1 MADHV
6 PEGDDQQKFK
16 DLPSSLLPNTLEVEQ
31 PIIINPSRLKIT
43 EPVASNSSGKHPLY
57 RGIRSRSGKW
67 VAEIREPRKTSR
79 IWLGTYPTPEMAAAA
94 YDAASLV
101 LKGPGTALNF
111 PAHNY
116 NNLLPVPTEPPTAA
130 TIRVAAANAAAS
142 RAVASQTLAL
152 PAPQLAQNSNT
163 NVTGIDTDIL
173 EMKEEYVDEE
183 ELFDMPNLL
192 MAMAEGMLVSPPRIT
207 ISPPPS
213 HDSES
218 LWSLSN
224 INNQL

>member
-6 PEGDDQQKFK
+6 PERGDQPKFK
-16 DLPSSLLPNTLEVEQ
+16 EHQSCLLSKTSKVEK
-31 PIIINPSRLKIT
+31 PIIFPSKITIT
-43 EPVASNSSGKHPLY
+43 EPMASSSGKHPVY

-67 VAEIREPRKTSR
+67 VAEIREPRKTTR

-94 YDAASLV
+94 YDAASFV
-101 LKGPGTALNF
+101 LKGPDTALNF
-111 PAHNY
+111 PAENY
-116 NNLLPVPTEPPTAA
+116 NSLLLVPTEPPTAA
-130 TIRVAAANAAAS
+130 EIRVAAANAAAS
-142 RAVASQTLAL
+142 RAVVISESVAL
-152 PAPQLAQNSNT
+152 PAPDQLTQNSNSKVMNENT
-163 NVTGIDTDIL
+163 TGL
-173 EMKEEYVDEE
+173 LKMKEEYVDEE

-218 LWSLSN
+218 LWSYSL
-224 INNQL
+224 

>member
-6 PEGDDQQKFK
+6 RERDDQQKFK
-16 DLPSSLLPNTLEVEQ
+16 EHPSSLLSDTLEVENQ
-31 PIIINPSRLKIT
+31 IINPSKIT
-43 EPVASNSSGKHPLY
+43 IKEPVASSSGKHPVY

-67 VAEIREPRKTSR
+67 VAEIREPRKTTR

-101 LKGPGTALNF
+101 LKGPDTALNF
-111 PAHNY
+111 PAHDY
-116 NNLLPVPTEPPTAA
+116 NNLLLVPKEPTTAA
-130 TIRVAAANAAAS
+130 GIRVAAANAAAS
-142 RAVASQTLAL
+142 RAVVTSESLAL
-152 PAPQLAQNSNT
+152 PAPQLAQNNNSKVNE
-163 NVTGIDTDIL
+163 NSTDLL

-183 ELFDMPNLL
+183 ELFNMPNLL

-213 HDSES
+213 NDSES
-218 LWSLSN
+218 LWSYSL
-224 INNQL
+224 